1 MSVSLVTGFA
11 GESHITSEQIAR
23 FNASVFGSGEYVATG
38 AGKTISAS
46 LQSANTVRVMPGD
59 IMMKGRHIVV
69 DSAQD
74 LSIENGS
81 QALKRND
88 LIVCRYEKNSST
100 GVETAS
106 LDVIK
111 GTPGEIAVD
120 PNYVSGDLLN
130 GGALINEMPL
140 FRISL
145 DGLAVQEPVPLF
157 SKYLLRGDQIAD
169 NAITTEK
176 IANGTITASDLSSD
190 LAGRITDLE
199 AAWDSVS
206 RRVLYENPSGI
217 KGNFTLAESAGNFAR
232 LTFYFKND
240 DGLSSSVDVDS
251 PDGKTV
257 ALSMSSSGDTGYL
270 WFVLTALDIAGTSCS
285 INTKHAPGQL
295 GFYNSGALA
304 RENVNHIAVTKVVGY
319 LAL

>member
-100 GVETAS
+100 GMETAS

-206 RRVLYENPSGI
+206 RISEIELTQGIKCYKRGHDVLIRFDKSGI
-217 KGNFTLAESAGNFAR
+217 SLPAGGFTKVATLPGGVRPAIGALYS
-232 LTFYFKND
+232 
-240 DGLSSSVDVDS
+240 
-251 PDGKTV
+251 TV
-257 ALSMSSSGDTGYL
+257 NGGSSSGAMVCVRLYVGADGTVSAHPGI
-270 WFVLTALDIAGTSCS
+270 TAANS
-285 INTKHAPGQL
+285 IVGCV
-295 GFYNSGALA
+295 GFWTA
-304 RENVNHIAVTKVVGY
+304 
-319 LAL
+319 

>member
-206 RRVLYENPSGI
+206 HVEIAGAQCI
-217 KGNFTLAESAGNFAR
+217 K
-232 LTFYFKND
+232 Y
-240 DGLSSSVDVDS
+240 
-251 PDGKTV
+251 PDGQAEVYFSASNPDHVAQGSFAGWYLHTFSGLKLPFDFVAPPRMWVSGTV
-257 ALSMSSSGDTGYL
+257 GTGIAMPGRSANSTT
-270 WFVLTALDIAGTSCS
+270 LTTCS
-285 INTKHAPGQL
+285 P
-295 GFYNSGALA
+295 ALA
-304 RENVNHIAVTKVVGY
+304 ASQQRGY
-319 LAL
+319 VYMDVLLLGRWR